1 MLKLERTV
9 KVGDLLTSISV
20 IITLIGVLIA
30 WSQDRQDR
38 SREDA
43 DKIRRAAALTL
54 AKLERLQELTLWYY
68 DEIQPLFVQVSEG
81 LSKDRNIESA
91 RDSLWRQL
99 DEARA
104 RSINRIH
111 DEQIEQAY
119 VELYGYY
126 PDVHELLNQAIANVK
141 AKDEA
146 IFKEFQGQTEAD
158 VLSFEVGTT
167 NKPQP
172 DYKSAY
178 LGNKLRDTMHS
189 YKNQAKVEIDQLLK
203 QSHDF
208 ILSVVLSTDEDILQ
222 RTRGKKSTADSP
234 R

>member
-1 MLKLERTV
+1 
-9 KVGDLLTSISV
+9 
-20 IITLIGVLIA
+20 VLIA
-30 WSQDRQDR
+30 WSQDRQDW
-38 SREDA
+38 SREQA
-43 DKIRRAAALTL
+43 DKIRRAAAITL

-91 RDSLWRQL
+91 RDILWRQL

-104 RSINRIH
+104 KSINRIH

-146 IFKEFQGQTEAD
+146 IFTKFQGQTEED
-158 VLSFEVGTT
+158 VLSFEVANT
-167 NKPQP
+167 NRPKP
-172 DYKSAY
+172 DFKSAY
-178 LGNKLRDTMHS
+178 LGNKLRDTVQS
-189 YKNQAKVEIDQLLK
+189 YKNQAKVEIEQQLK
-203 QSHDF
+203 QPHDF
-208 ILSVVLSTDEDILQ
+208 ILRIVLSSDEDILQ
-222 RTRGKKSTADSP
+222 RTRSKKPTSGSSP
-234 R
+234 